1 MRRFL
6 ATRYIWWQRWDY
18 LFVTSFW
25 LKFKEMSDS
34 RSSSPSNGELASTL
48 VELLRQQQKQSEAQ
62 QAILMGMLEQQKQN
76 FEAHKAE
83 VTSLLGRPLVNADRK
98 TKVPPP
104 LLQKLQ
110 PSDDIEQFLAVFECV
125 ARQQEWP
132 NETWSTQ
139 LAALLT
145 GKARDAYIALPFED
159 TKDFDNVKIAI
170 LKRYEI
176 NEETHRRK
184 FRATGSAITKRTEN
198 LWIA

>member
-1 MRRFL
+1 
-6 ATRYIWWQRWDY
+6 
-18 LFVTSFW
+18 
-25 LKFKEMSDS
+25 MSDS

-48 VELLRQQQKQSEAQ
+48 VELLHQQQKQSEAQ

-83 VTSLLGRPLVNADRK
+83 VTSLLGCPLVNADRQ

-110 PSDDIEQFLAVFECV
+110 PSDDIEQFLAVFERV
-125 ARQQEWP
+125 AHQQEWP

-145 GKARDAYIALPFED
+145 GPK
-159 TKDFDNVKIAI
+159 
-170 LKRYEI
+170 
-176 NEETHRRK
+176 
-184 FRATGSAITKRTEN
+184 S
-198 LWIA
+198 

>member
-1 MRRFL
+1 
-6 ATRYIWWQRWDY
+6 
-18 LFVTSFW
+18 
-25 LKFKEMSDS
+25 
-34 RSSSPSNGELASTL
+34 
-48 VELLRQQQKQSEAQ
+48 
-62 QAILMGMLEQQKQN
+62 MGMLEQQKQN
-76 FEAHKAE
+76 FESHKAE
-83 VTSLLGRPLVNADRK
+83 VTSLLGRPPVNADRQ

-110 PSDDIEQFLAVFECV
+110 PSDDIEQFLAVFERV

-159 TKDFDNVKIAI
+159 TKDFDNVKSAI

-176 NEETHRRK
+176 NEETGIMNH
-184 FRATGSAITKRTEN
+184 IEN